1 LVVIPRILLVLS
13 LAIVAV
19 VTARSAFDQVE
30 PIDHVG
36 MVEALDEAVVPA
48 ELSMTRVAQP
58 LRVHAYA
65 APESPV
71 SAPDA
76 TQVFRPPEGESFV
89 VARS

>member
-1 LVVIPRILLVLS
+1 MIRILLVLS

-19 VTARSAFDQVE
+19 VAARSAFDQVE
-30 PIDHVG
+30 SADHVG
-36 MVEALDEAVVPA
+36 MVEALDEAAVVPA
-48 ELSMTRVAQP
+48 ELSVTPVVQP
-58 LRVHAYA
+58 LRGYAYA
-65 APESPV
+65 APESPA